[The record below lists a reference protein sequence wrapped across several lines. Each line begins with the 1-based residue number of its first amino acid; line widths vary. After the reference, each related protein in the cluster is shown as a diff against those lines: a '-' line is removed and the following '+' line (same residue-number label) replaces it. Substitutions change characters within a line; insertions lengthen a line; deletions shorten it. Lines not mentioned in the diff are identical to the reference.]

1 VRVLVTGAGGFV
13 GSYLVPYLVSAGHE
27 VVGSSLE
34 PPPAGRFP
42 VPWEVFDLTDA
53 EAVAGCVARIR
64 PEGIVHLAAQA
75 SVGGSWA
82 DPQGTYR
89 ANIEGTGNLL
99 EAVKSLRPRVLLVG
113 SAQQYRPSPDGG
125 ALSETD
131 PQLAGSPYALTKIAQ
146 EQMGLM
152 YLQHDGIPAVLTR
165 SFNHTGPGQSSAY
178 AVGSFASQIARLE
191 RVGGGDMH
199 VGSLD
204 SRRDFCDVRD
214 VVKAY
219 ARLLEAGE
227 PGEVYNVC
235 SGQSVRMGDVLGRLL
250 EVAGL
255 AGKVQVHEQTLDASA
270 APNHL
275 VGDPSKIRAAVG
287 WSPEIPLDRSLIET
301 LDWYR
306 SLSEDEA

>member
-1 VRVLVTGAGGFV
+1 MRVLVTGAGGFV
-13 GSYLVPYLVSAGHE
+13 GGYLVPYLASAGHE

-34 PPPAGRFP
+34 PPAAGRPP
-42 VPWEVFDLTDA
+42 VAWEVFDLTDA
-53 EAVAGCVARIR
+53 EAVAECVDRVR
-64 PEGIVHLAAQA
+64 PEGVVHLAAQA

-82 DPQGTYR
+82 DPRGTYR

-99 EAVKSLRPRVLLVG
+99 EAVKGLRPRVLLVG
-113 SAQQYRPSPDGG
+113 SAQQYRPVPGG
-125 ALSETD
+125 RPLRESD

-152 YLQHDGIPAVLTR
+152 YLQHDGVPAVFTR

-178 AVGSFASQIARLE
+178 AVGSFTSQIARLE
-191 RVGGGDMH
+191 RTGGGEMH

-214 VVKAY
+214 VVGAY

-227 PGEVYNVC
+227 PGEAYNVC
-235 SGQSVRMGDVLGRLL
+235 SGQSVRMGEVLGRLL
-250 EVAGL
+250 EVSGL
-255 AGKVQVHEQTLDASA
+255 AGRVKVHERSVDAPG
-270 APNHL
+270 APDRL

-287 WSPEIPLDRSLIET
+287 WSPEIPLDRSLIDT
-301 LDWYR
+301 LEWYR
-306 SLSEDEA
+306 SLPE